1 VLGILLTAAA
11 CLAAGKIGFASTGN
25 DAFFSPF
32 WPMSGVAVGCVLLG
46 GPWMAVGVYAG
57 VAAQNVLIGMQ
68 NWTTW
73 VGPLGIVLEAL
84 FACWLL
90 SRLLGPRPRLTDL
103 RGVAAFLFVAPWL
116 PAAANGLIGVGL
128 LYADEAAV
136 MEQMGR
142 EFAIFVMANGSGI
155 ALFAPAFAVWTAAP
169 DASWWKRFAILAP
182 LVLGTAWLVFY
193 SPFAWPAYA
202 LFLPLLAAAVVL
214 GLRGTAP
221 LLAAVTAIAAFS
233 LRQESWALAGRETPV
248 AAYGQMYVFLGITAV
263 CALAVAA
270 IVGQYRRRLEHAAR
284 GADSAGLTVWHWDAQ
299 TGLTFDRIGDDCL
312 LAPRTSSALAPEE
325 LFDPAKDRG
334 TRETEIDGRPA
345 LSFWEV
351 SRRLPTGAADAA
363 GGVIL
368 DLSERLSLEQ
378 ARRQAW
384 QSEIELRNLRASLA
398 PHLLFNCLAAVRGIV
413 RSDPERARRFIDH
426 LSRFLRDSTNA
437 QARETIP
444 LLDEWQLCE
453 DFLALQAMRYERE
466 LPRLVEIEGAAYH
479 ARVPPMMLLNLV
491 ENAVKHGTIDQRHPL
506 VVSARLM
513 DGRLEASVRNHGRL
527 GPPPTARPGGLGIA
541 RARLQAVYG
550 GDASLDM
557 VQSGDD
563 VTVAVHLPS
572 QPPPPAAE

>member
-193 SPFAWPAYA
+193 SPDRKS
-202 LFLPLLAAAVVL
+202 VV
-214 GLRGTAP
+214 
-221 LLAAVTAIAAFS
+221 
-233 LRQESWALAGRETPV
+233 
-248 AAYGQMYVFLGITAV
+248 
-263 CALAVAA
+263 
-270 IVGQYRRRLEHAAR
+270 
-284 GADSAGLTVWHWDAQ
+284 
-299 TGLTFDRIGDDCL
+299 
-312 LAPRTSSALAPEE
+312 
-325 LFDPAKDRG
+325 
-334 TRETEIDGRPA
+334 
-345 LSFWEV
+345 
-351 SRRLPTGAADAA
+351 
-363 GGVIL
+363 
-368 DLSERLSLEQ
+368 
-378 ARRQAW
+378 
-384 QSEIELRNLRASLA
+384 
-398 PHLLFNCLAAVRGIV
+398 
-413 RSDPERARRFIDH
+413 
-426 LSRFLRDSTNA
+426 
-437 QARETIP
+437 
-444 LLDEWQLCE
+444 
-453 DFLALQAMRYERE
+453 
-466 LPRLVEIEGAAYH
+466 
-479 ARVPPMMLLNLV
+479 
-491 ENAVKHGTIDQRHPL
+491 
-506 VVSARLM
+506 
-513 DGRLEASVRNHGRL
+513 
-527 GPPPTARPGGLGIA
+527 
-541 RARLQAVYG
+541 
-550 GDASLDM
+550 
-557 VQSGDD
+557 
-563 VTVAVHLPS
+563 
-572 QPPPPAAE
+572 